1 MTTPAIEAIGLKKH
15 FPVKNWRG
23 AETFVRAVD
32 GVSFH
37 LAAGETL
44 AIVGESGCGKSTVGR
59 MLVRLTEPTS
69 GQIRVDGASLS
80 GASRDGLRDLRRKV
94 QMVFQDPRASLNPRV
109 PIGISIGEPMENF
122 LAISPSERE
131 HRVGNLLERVGLGR
145 DVAKRYPSEFSGGQR
160 QRIGIARALA
170 VSPSVIIADEA
181 VSALDVSVQAQVIN
195 LLKDLQA
202 ELELAYIFI
211 SHDLSVVHHIADRV
225 AVMYLGR
232 IVEMGT
238 ADEVFSCPRHPYTR
252 ALIESAPIEH
262 PAQRHSRTLLTGEIP
277 SPLKPPPGCAFN
289 PRCPV
294 AQSECSLIVPE
305 LNAEAGQHLAACHVA
320 NANLAR
326 GSE

>member
-1 MTTPAIEAIGLKKH
+1 MTTPAIEAIDLKKH
-15 FPVKNWRG
+15 FPVRNWRRT
-23 AETFVRAVD
+23 ETVVRAVD

-37 LAAGETL
+37 LGAGETL

-69 GQIRVDGASLS
+69 GRIQVDGASLS
-80 GASRDGLRDLRRKV
+80 SAGSDGLRNLRRKV

-109 PIGISIGEPMENF
+109 PVGVCVGEPMENF
-122 LAISPSERE
+122 LAISRAERE
-131 HRVGNLLERVGLGR
+131 RRVGDLLERVGLGR
-145 DVAKRYPSEFSGGQR
+145 EVAKRYPSEFSGGQR

-202 ELELAYIFI
+202 ELGLAYIFI

-238 ADEVFSCPRHPYTR
+238 AEEIFSSPRHPYTR
-252 ALIESAPIEH
+252 ALIDSAPIEH
-262 PAQRHSRTLLTGEIP
+262 PAQRHSRSLLTGEIP
-277 SPLKPPPGCAFN
+277 SPLNPPPGCAFN
-289 PRCPV
+289 PRCPL
-294 AQSECSLIVPE
+294 ARPECRSSVPE
-305 LNAEAGQHLAACHVA
+305 LNGPAGQHLAACHVA
-320 NANLAR
+320 NANLAP
-326 GSE
+326 GNE

>member
-1 MTTPAIEAIGLKKH
+1 MTTPAIEAIDLKKH
-15 FPVKNWRG
+15 FPVRNWRRT
-23 AETFVRAVD
+23 ETVVRAVD

-37 LAAGETL
+37 LGAGETL

-69 GQIRVDGASLS
+69 GRIQVDGASLS
-80 GASRDGLRDLRRKV
+80 SAGSDRLRDLRRKV

-109 PIGISIGEPMENF
+109 PVGVCVGEPMENF
-122 LAISPSERE
+122 LAISRAERE
-131 HRVGNLLERVGLGR
+131 QRVGDLLERVGLGR
-145 DVAKRYPSEFSGGQR
+145 EVAKRYPSEFSGGQR

-195 LLKDLQA
+195 LLKDLQV
-202 ELELAYIFI
+202 ELGLAYIFI

-238 ADEVFSCPRHPYTR
+238 ADEVFSSPRHPYTR
-252 ALIESAPIEH
+252 ALIDSAPIEH
-262 PAQRHSRTLLTGEIP
+262 PAQRHSRSLLTGEIP
-277 SPLKPPPGCAFN
+277 SPLNPPPGCAFN
-289 PRCPV
+289 PRCPL
-294 AQSECSLIVPE
+294 ARPECRSSVPD
-305 LNAEAGQHLAACHVA
+305 LNGPAGKHLAACHVA
-320 NANLAR
+320 NANLAP
-326 GSE
+326 GNE